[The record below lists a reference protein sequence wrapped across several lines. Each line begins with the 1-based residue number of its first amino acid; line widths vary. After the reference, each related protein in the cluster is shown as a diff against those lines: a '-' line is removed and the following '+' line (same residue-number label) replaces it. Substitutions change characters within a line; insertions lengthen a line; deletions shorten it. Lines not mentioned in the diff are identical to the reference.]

1 MVDSI
6 KGFGEIDKN
15 TNRRLLIRKRNG
27 KRINKLDQSHISR
40 VTGSKTELLVIKKM
54 KLDDKEIFTETLG
67 IQIANREFTRRRITV
82 HNFEAVGIK
91 I

>member
-1 MVDSI
+1 MTVASNAVMFKFREKNSVVDSI

-40 VTGSKTELLVIKKM
+40 VTGPKTELLVIKKM
-54 KLDDKEIFTETLG
+54 KLGKKFEKSLIDKLF
-67 IQIANREFTRRRITV
+67 QDF
-82 HNFEAVGIK
+82 
-91 I
+91 